1 MTESLLAAARRVVP
15 GLIVAAACMASACD
29 EPLRDITGPSPNL
42 QPTFQSIRAE
52 VFETTDLAGRV
63 SCVTCHTNQGRLPA
77 ANLNLHTD
85 PHAALVNVASRQKP
99 GAVLV
104 VPGDP
109 EASYLIHKVEG
120 RPGITGLR
128 MPFIGPPFLTD
139 GQILVL
145 RRWIQLGAPND

>member
-63 SCVTCHTNQGRLPA
+63 SDLLDVDLAQAVAITLPSNSAELKQAQGIFKISTKLALELVEIIINQKK
-77 ANLNLHTD
+77 D
-85 PHAALVNVASRQKP
+85 ASQ
-99 GAVLV
+99 
-104 VPGDP
+104 
-109 EASYLIHKVEG
+109 
-120 RPGITGLR
+120 RPFFKSNT
-128 MPFIGPPFLTD
+128 
-139 GQILVL
+139 
-145 RRWIQLGAPND
+145 